1 MKKREL
7 RARAAVRFAKLKL
20 PGQVAQLV
28 ERSPE
33 KAGVGGSIPS
43 LATRDSVLSDR
54 QTRRFIP
61 ILSKSKRSTE
71 TRHSVDLRVWCLV
84 ALLMILAQ
92 SAALKWEKVGKSIRL
107 LILLLSH
114 AGR

>member
-84 ALLMILAQ
+84 ALLMQ
-92 SAALKWEKVGKSIRL
+92 QPSNGKRLVKASNL